1 MNIVIR
7 KKEKVEKIIKNK
19 SINATKRMVRD

>member
-7 KKEKVEKIIKNK
+7 KKEKVEKITKNK
-19 SINATKRMVRD
+19 SINATKRMVSD